1 MFIFDTK
8 RPLRMGDKSE
18 ATYQLQ
24 LLLLKHGFTSASST
38 EESFADGDFGTKTEN
53 AVKRLQTK
61 SGLNPDGVVGPKT
74 FDALLKLEGGDKL
87 QVEEVEI
94 KKVAIKDMAT
104 GETVDLKQNVVNKIG
119 LSLSAIKEAAK
130 LLDVDVASIQA
141 VAEVESRGNGFT
153 DTGFVKILFERH
165 KFYKFYKEKYG
176 KTAADSLSAKYPDIC
191 NTKKGGYLG
200 GRKEHYRLDAAIKI
214 DRTIA
219 MLSASWGR
227 FQIMGFNYKACGF
240 TDVESFVKAMWVN
253 EDEHLKAFVNF
264 VNSDANLRRTLKAKQ
279 WSQFAALYN
288 GSEFKMNQY
297 DTKLIQAY
305 TKYAKLVK

>member
-1 MFIFDTK
+1 MFTFDTK
-8 RPLRMGDKSE
+8 RVLKTGDKSE

-24 LLLLKHGFTSASST
+24 LLLLKHGFASAAST

-74 FDALLKLEGGDKL
+74 FQALMKLENTDSLK
-87 QVEEVEI
+87 VEEVTI
-94 KKVAIKDMAT
+94 KKVTVTDMST
-104 GETVDLKQNVVNKIG
+104 DKPVDTKQDTVNKIG
-119 LSLSAIKEAAK
+119 LSLKAIKEAAK

-176 KTAADSLSAKYPDIC
+176 KAFADSLSAKYPDVC
-191 NTKKGGYLG
+191 NPKAGGYLG

-219 MLSASWGR
+219 LLSASWGR

-240 TDVESFVKAMWVN
+240 DDVESFVKAMWVN

-264 VNSDANLRRTLKAKQ
+264 VNSDPNLLRTLKAKQ

-288 GSEFKMNQY
+288 GPDFKKNQY